1 LALAHPEPRDGSDDG
16 VKGFQGLGGPFF
28 LAHCGNFRPGNPA
41 KKTEK
46 LFSIQMQ
53 STTCIFFFINIL
65 CDIGCSADFFS
76 TKEGLTSAPSGK
88 FLPATLLWTI
98 DYRLWMV
105 NLSVPG
111 MPPGLHHALWQ
122 KPCGKDWNV

>member
-1 LALAHPEPRDGSDDG
+1 
-16 VKGFQGLGGPFF
+16 

-65 CDIGCSADFFS
+65 CDIGCSADLFS
-76 TKEGLTSAPSGK
+76 TKEGLPSASSGR
-88 FLPATLLWTI
+88 FLPTTLLWTI
-98 DYRLWMV
+98 DYRLWML
-105 NLSVPG
+105 NLSVQG
-111 MPPGLHHALWQ
+111 MPPGSHHTLWH
-122 KPCGKDWNV
+122 KPCGKFRDAWHGEVEKIFSINTFLCTACWMHAAVDK

>member
-1 LALAHPEPRDGSDDG
+1 
-16 VKGFQGLGGPFF
+16 

-65 CDIGCSADFFS
+65 CDIGCSADLFS
-76 TKEGLTSAPSGK
+76 TKEGLPRASSGR
-88 FLPATLLWTI
+88 FLPTTLLWTI
-98 DYRLWMV
+98 DYRLWML

-111 MPPGLHHALWQ
+111 MPPGLHHALWH
-122 KPCGKDWNV
+122 KPCGKSREAWPGDVEKIFSINTSLCTACWMHAAVDK